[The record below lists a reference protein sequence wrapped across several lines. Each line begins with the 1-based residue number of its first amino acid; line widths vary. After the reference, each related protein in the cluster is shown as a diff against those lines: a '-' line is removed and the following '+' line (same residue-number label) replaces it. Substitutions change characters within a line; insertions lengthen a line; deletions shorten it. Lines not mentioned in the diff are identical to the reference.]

1 MSFTSKPDSLVGVR
15 IGEMSEHKGS
25 TLNEDQIKILAL
37 LAVGRTEEKI
47 AEQLNIST
55 QAVRMEI
62 DSILK
67 KINAP
72 NLLQAV
78 LWAALR
84 L

>member
-1 MSFTSKPDSLVGVR
+1 MGA
-15 IGEMSEHKGS
+15 HKDD
-25 TLNEDQIKILAL
+25 TLTDDQIKILAL
-37 LAVGRTEEKI
+37 LSVGTAEEKI
-47 AEQLNIST
+47 AEQLCIST
-55 QAVRMEI
+55 QAVRIEI
-62 DSILK
+62 ESILK

>member
-1 MSFTSKPDSLVGVR
+1 MLHNLSENGTLIMSKQ
-15 IGEMSEHKGS
+15 KGN
-25 TLNEDQIKILAL
+25 TLNDDEIKILAL
-37 LAVGRTEEKI
+37 LAVGTTEEKI
-47 AEQLNIST
+47 AERLRMST

-67 KINAP
+67 KIKAP
-72 NLLQAV
+72 NLFQAV

>member
-1 MSFTSKPDSLVGVR
+1 MV
-15 IGEMSEHKGS
+15 EHRVD
-25 TLNEDQIKILAL
+25 TLTDDQVKILAL
-37 LAVGRTEEKI
+37 LSVGTAEEKI
-47 AEQLNIST
+47 AEQLSMST
-55 QAVRMEI
+55 YAVRVETG
-62 DSILK
+62 SILE

>member
-1 MSFTSKPDSLVGVR
+1 MPDY
-15 IGEMSEHKGS
+15 KGNS
-25 TLNEDQIKILAL
+25 LNEGQIKILAL
-37 LAVGRTEEKI
+37 LAVGPMEERI
-47 AEQLNIST
+47 AERLSMST

-62 DSILK
+62 DTILK

-72 NLLQAV
+72 NLIEAV

>member
-1 MSFTSKPDSLVGVR
+1 MSK
-15 IGEMSEHKGS
+15 HKNN
-25 TLNEDQIKILAL
+25 TLNDGQIKILAL
-37 LAVGRTEEKI
+37 LAVGTAEEKV
-47 AEQLNIST
+47 AEQLCMST
-55 QAVRMEI
+55 QAVRVEI

>member
-1 MSFTSKPDSLVGVR
+1 MAAYKAN
-15 IGEMSEHKGS
+15 

-37 LAVGRTEEKI
+37 LAVGTAEEEI
-47 AEQLNIST
+47 AEQLCIST
-55 QAVRMEI
+55 RAVRLET
-62 DSILK
+62 DHILK

-72 NLLQAV
+72 NLFQAV

>member
-1 MSFTSKPDSLVGVR
+1 MSACKANS
-15 IGEMSEHKGS
+15 
-25 TLNEDQIKILAL
+25 LNEDQIKILAL
-37 LAVGRTEEKI
+37 LAVGKAEEEI
-47 AEQLNIST
+47 AELLCLST
-55 QAVRMEI
+55 RTVRMETNH
-62 DSILK
+62 ILK

>member
-1 MSFTSKPDSLVGVR
+1 M
-15 IGEMSEHKGS
+15 
-25 TLNEDQIKILAL
+25 KILAL
-37 LAVGRTEEKI
+37 LSVGTAEEKI
-47 AEQLNIST
+47 AEQLCIST

-72 NLLQAV
+72 NRFQAV

>member
-1 MSFTSKPDSLVGVR
+1 MSA
-15 IGEMSEHKGS
+15 HKCN

-37 LAVGRTEEKI
+37 LAVGTAEEKI
-47 AEQLNIST
+47 AEQLCMSIQT
-55 QAVRMEI
+55 VRMETG
-62 DSILK
+62 SILK

-78 LWAALR
+78 LWAAWR

>member
-1 MSFTSKPDSLVGVR
+1 MSK
-15 IGEMSEHKGS
+15 HKGN
-25 TLNEDQIKILAL
+25 TLNDDQIKILAL
-37 LAVGRTEEKI
+37 LAVGTSEEKI
-47 AEQLNIST
+47 AEHLCMST
-55 QAVRMEI
+55 QAVRVET

-78 LWAALR
+78 LWAALS

>member
-1 MSFTSKPDSLVGVR
+1 
-15 IGEMSEHKGS
+15 MSEHKCN

-37 LAVGRTEEKI
+37 LAVGTAEEKI
-47 AEQLNIST
+47 AEQLCTSIQT
-55 QAVRMEI
+55 VRMETG
-62 DSILK
+62 SILK

>member
-1 MSFTSKPDSLVGVR
+1 MV
-15 IGEMSEHKGS
+15 EHRVN
-25 TLNEDQIKILAL
+25 TLNDEQIEILAL
-37 LAVGRTEEKI
+37 LAVGTAEEKI
-47 AEQLNIST
+47 AERLCMSA
-55 QAVRMEI
+55 QAVRRET
-62 DSILK
+62 SAILK